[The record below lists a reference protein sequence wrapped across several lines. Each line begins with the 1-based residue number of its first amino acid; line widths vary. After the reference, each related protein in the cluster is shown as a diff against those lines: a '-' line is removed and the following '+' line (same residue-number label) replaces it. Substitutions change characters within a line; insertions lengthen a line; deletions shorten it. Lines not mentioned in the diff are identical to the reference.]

1 MTVDPAWMELVLLL
15 VPGFVLFL
23 MESLCFSIY
32 KIRTLVNGNNSTFF
46 LIYMPFTSSCCLIT
60 LRLTVKCWIE
70 VLRASRH
77 PCLIPFLSGKTLNI
91 MLMSPDFW
99 MGWAN
104 LCCRDRD
111 MYGVKSQY
119 GVMKLGTVQT
129 GILWRPMVGN
139 GDNKKIDRKMKI
151 SQRKN
156 KKNLEI

>member
-1 MTVDPAWMELVLLL
+1 MNILVLRRMTMGLRWPTL
-15 VPGFVLFL
+15 WVLHEEQQTVERWAVGNGNRGWCPFSSVAQLCMTLCDPMDCSMPGFPVHHHSQSLLKL
-23 MESLCFSIY
+23 MSI
-32 KIRTLVNGNNSTFF
+32 
-46 LIYMPFTSSCCLIT
+46 
-60 LRLTVKCWIE
+60 
-70 VLRASRH
+70 
-77 PCLIPFLSGKTLNI
+77 SGKTLNI

-139 GDNKKIDRKMKI
+139 GYNKKRDRKMKI

>member
-1 MTVDPAWMELVLLL
+1 MNILVLRRMTMELRWPTLWVLHEEQQTVERWAVGNGNRGWCRFSSVAQLCMTL
-15 VPGFVLFL
+15 CDPMDCSMPGFPVHHHSQSLLKL
-23 MESLCFSIY
+23 MSI
-32 KIRTLVNGNNSTFF
+32 
-46 LIYMPFTSSCCLIT
+46 
-60 LRLTVKCWIE
+60 
-70 VLRASRH
+70 
-77 PCLIPFLSGKTLNI
+77 SGKTLNI